1 MPVEDTE
8 WTDTTLDIVM
18 RPRPRVKSGF
28 VPQGR
33 MGVRPQTTAAVSSK
47 EAGAEGFG
55 SLRLRPFMAGLGY
68 VQPISPRLSVVASG
82 MAGYSFNK
90 VDTAET
96 PADVPRLVLARPVYR
111 IDNSLA
117 LEFGGRLWFD
127 LLPRTYLMGGI
138 SFLRTRPA
146 LTLAD
151 GSREVWKADR
161 FRLEM
166 GVAFLVLRRP

>member
-1 MPVEDTE
+1 VEVPVKQ
-8 WTDTTLDIVM
+8 
-18 RPRPRVKSGF
+18 PF
-28 VPQGR
+28 
-33 MGVRPQTTAAVSSK
+33 AAVLFIFGLACSTW
-47 EAGAEGFG
+47 AQEG
-55 SLRLRPFMAGLGY
+55 SDRN
-68 VQPISPRLSVVASG
+68 ASG
-82 MAGYSFNK
+82 
-90 VDTAET
+90 E
-96 PADVPRLVLARPVYR
+96 YR